1 MHGAVNALVAASAA
15 AASIRTRTPS
25 KTWRTLRLY
34 HINPLR
40 FDADDIADKDL
51 GDAAGDA
58 FFDISSITNYYA
70 CAPGS
75 RRAPGVVCAN
85 QEITGKDI
93 GVTAVDVEVEGAFG
107 PYGTCNICGED
118 GRSPLN
124 HSQTCAPGTYVC
136 NCENGKFP
144 PTTLPCTTQM
154 GRENTSLFLGS
165 AGIGG
170 FCNGRS
176 SSVAACAAGSAADK
190 LQGFWYSPPKAG
202 DCESGKCTWRVKR
215 VVKRI
220 RRDCHADHFYSSI
233 ESKNASCFA
242 PCKTRNSTCWVDC
255 FVDTTLGSNARTAC
269 DPSSGMTASQIVEAW
284 TAPFDACP
292 SA

>member
-1 MHGAVNALVAASAA
+1 MHRALLVVTAASAA
-15 AASIRTRTPS
+15 TKTR
-25 KTWRTLRLY
+25 TWRTLRLY

-85 QEITGKDI
+85 AETSGPDI
-93 GVTAVDVEVEGAFG
+93 GVTEVEVEVDGAFG
-107 PYGTCNICGED
+107 PYGTCNICGSD

-124 HSQTCAPGTYVC
+124 HSQTCEPGNYVC

-154 GRENTSLFLGS
+154 GRENTSLFLGKE
-165 AGIGG
+165 GIGG
-170 FCNGRS
+170 FCNGRAS
-176 SSVAACAAGSAADK
+176 SAAACAAASAADK
-190 LQGFWYSPPKAG
+190 LQGFWSVWKSTSASGAPDNSSRSHFSARTRSRPLNRAATSPRRRA
-202 DCESGKCTWRVKR
+202 DVASITWR
-215 VVKRI
+215 
-220 RRDCHADHFYSSI
+220 
-233 ESKNASCFA
+233 
-242 PCKTRNSTCWVDC
+242 P
-255 FVDTTLGSNARTAC
+255 
-269 DPSSGMTASQIVEAW
+269 
-284 TAPFDACP
+284 
-292 SA
+292 